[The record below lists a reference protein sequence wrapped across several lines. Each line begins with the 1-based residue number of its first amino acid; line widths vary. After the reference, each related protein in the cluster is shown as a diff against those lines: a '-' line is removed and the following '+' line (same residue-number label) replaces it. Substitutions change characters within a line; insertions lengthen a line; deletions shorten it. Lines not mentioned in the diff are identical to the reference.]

1 MFRHNIYIAEK
12 RLSFKEIFAEYYASQ
27 VHFAYKII
35 KNRHD
40 AEDVV
45 QDVFLGMWRSKPSFK
60 NEIAFRAY
68 LYLSTKNRS
77 IDFLK
82 KKSPLYSDISAFEDL
97 EHEVEEVVKE
107 EVFRLL
113 DNAIERLPNKTKEV
127 IKLSIKGL
135 SVKEVASELSISI
148 NTVKTHKLRAYRFL
162 KEIYGRSFVLLF
174 LSMFVN

>member
-1 MFRHNIYIAEK
+1 MFRHNIYIADK
-12 RLSFKEIFAEYYASQ
+12 KLSFKEVFAEYYASQ

-45 QDVFLGMWRSKPSFK
+45 QDVFLGIWRSKPSFK

-82 KKSPLYSDISAFEDL
+82 KKSPLYSDISAFEDI
-97 EHEVEEVVKE
+97 EHEADAVVKE
-107 EVFRLL
+107 EAFRLL
-113 DNAIERLPNKTKEV
+113 DRAIERLPNKTKEV
-127 IKLSIKGL
+127 IRLSIKGL
-135 SVKEVASELSISI
+135 SIKEVAHELSITV

-162 KEIYGRSFVLLF
+162 KEIYGRSFILLY
-174 LSMFVN
+174 LSVFVN

>member
-1 MFRHNIYIAEK
+1 MFRHNIYIADK
-12 RLSFKEIFAEYYASQ
+12 KLSFKEVFAEYYASQ

-45 QDVFLGMWRSKPSFK
+45 QDVFLGIWRSKPSFK

-82 KKSPLYSDISAFEDL
+82 KKSPLYSDVSVFEDI
-97 EHEVEEVVKE
+97 EHEADAVVKE
-107 EVFRLL
+107 EAFRLL
-113 DNAIERLPNKTKEV
+113 DRAIERLPNKTKEV
-127 IKLSIKGL
+127 IRLSIKGL
-135 SVKEVASELSISI
+135 SIKEVAQELSITV

-162 KEIYGRSFVLLF
+162 KEIYGRSFILLY
-174 LSMFVN
+174 LSIFVN